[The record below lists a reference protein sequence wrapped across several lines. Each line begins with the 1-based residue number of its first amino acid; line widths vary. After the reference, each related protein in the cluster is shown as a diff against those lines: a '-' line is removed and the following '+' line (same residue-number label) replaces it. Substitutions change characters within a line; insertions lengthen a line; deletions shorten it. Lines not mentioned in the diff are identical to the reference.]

1 MFFSNFSC
9 STVSFSS
16 FIFDDS
22 QFVSV
27 PQTDL
32 VTRQHVEH
40 FASPHD
46 SYRMFKAYVCLICQ
60 NTPDNNGHA
69 LTYITSFQR
78 LSKSNATKSK
88 HNCIIVFMRIMHI
101 HALFSLFQST
111 TRALTTVASAN
122 ISTTALI
129 YKFHSV
135 FLSTHQTVTS
145 RKFQRSQKYFS
156 ITLRIVATKRRLHKS
171 QRFTDMRVL

>member
-1 MFFSNFSC
+1 
-9 STVSFSS
+9 
-16 FIFDDS
+16 
-22 QFVSV
+22 
-27 PQTDL
+27 
-32 VTRQHVEH
+32 
-40 FASPHD
+40 
-46 SYRMFKAYVCLICQ
+46 
-60 NTPDNNGHA
+60 
-69 LTYITSFQR
+69 
-78 LSKSNATKSK
+78 
-88 HNCIIVFMRIMHI
+88 MHI

-171 QRFTDMRVL
+171 QRFTDVRVLWSLEGVRRRLQLRFGFDSTAIRPPFYSHSTEIRPRYDHSTTYVTTVAYLCVCVVCCTAA